1 MTKIKMPE
9 QLASVTVGEKELRQ
23 IWFKE
28 DEVRALIDARV
39 KEALEKAAAAIESRI
54 GTGAHGLDLSDYD
67 VEAQDC
73 ANLVRSFID

>member
-9 QLASVTVGEKELRQ
+9 PVATVNVGGKKLRQ

-28 DEVRALIDARV
+28 EEVRSLIDTRV
-39 KEALEKAAAAIESRI
+39 KEALERAAAAIESRI
-54 GTGAHGLDLSDYD
+54 GTGTHGLDLSDYD

-73 ANLVRSFID
+73 ANLVRSFIA